1 MPNSAATA
9 RETAKHDIVNSAKA
23 VKTII
28 RARISIELDK
38 GAEMG
43 RFNLGSTVIVLMG
56 ANTRWDAAITPEAK
70 VRLGQALG
78 HYD

>member
-1 MPNSAATA
+1 M
-9 RETAKHDIVNSAKA
+9 
-23 VKTII
+23 
-28 RARISIELDK
+28 DK

-56 ANTRWDAAITPEAK
+56 ANTCWDAAITPEAK